1 MTWKKTI
8 LNTVERSR
16 TEYDMEK
23 INTAAHKHT
32 YYVHSVSQTNSSLYV

>member
-1 MTWKKTI
+1 MTWKKSI

-23 INTAAHKHT
+23 INTAHT
-32 YYVHSVSQTNSSLYV
+32 RIADEHFSVRINA